1 MINIAIRLLGTV
13 AIGKAGAQ
21 YLQERS
27 WKGVE
32 QRLGE
37 DPVQSAETGRI
48 GLAWEYTNETLKTDK
63 HNAQVK

>member
-1 MINIAIRLLGTV
+1 MIGITILSLGTI

-37 DPVQSAETGRI
+37 DPVQPAEIGRT
-48 GLAWEYTNETLKTDK
+48 GLAWEYMNESLEIDDNINKIE
-63 HNAQVK
+63 

>member
-1 MINIAIRLLGTV
+1 MINITILLLGTV

-37 DPVQSAETGRI
+37 NPVQSAEPGRV
-48 GLAWEYTNETLKTDK
+48 GLAWEYTNEPLKTDK
-63 HNAQVK
+63 HNAQAE

>member
-1 MINIAIRLLGTV
+1 MPGAI
-13 AIGKAGAQ
+13 AIGKAGAR

-37 DPVQSAETGRI
+37 DPVRPAETGRT
-48 GLAWEYTNETLKTDK
+48 GLAWEYTNESLSTGSG
-63 HNAQVK
+63 NAQM

>member
-37 DPVQSAETGRI
+37 DPVQPAATGRI